1 MVFRCG
7 LIEPSKGDH
16 GQCHIGRL
24 AVADLPEWDWYDIS
38 AHLRLRAHHPRE
50 FLNTCIATQKNHL
63 LLKAGNPTEGQNMDE
78 RRQVPL
84 DILDSDFWKAFEKL
98 LGSYSLKLEH
108 FHQGAVEYRKTILDE
123 PTDWVELHITASPI
137 TAS

>member
-1 MVFRCG
+1 
-7 LIEPSKGDH
+7 
-16 GQCHIGRL
+16 
-24 AVADLPEWDWYDIS
+24 
-38 AHLRLRAHHPRE
+38 
-50 FLNTCIATQKNHL
+50 
-63 LLKAGNPTEGQNMDE
+63 MDE

-108 FHQGAVEYRKTILDE
+108 FHQGTIEYRKTILDE
-123 PTDWVELHITASPI
+123 PTDWVELHIAASPI

>member
-1 MVFRCG
+1 
-7 LIEPSKGDH
+7 
-16 GQCHIGRL
+16 
-24 AVADLPEWDWYDIS
+24 
-38 AHLRLRAHHPRE
+38 
-50 FLNTCIATQKNHL
+50 
-63 LLKAGNPTEGQNMDE
+63 MDE

-108 FHQGAVEYRKTILDE
+108 FHQGTIEYRKTILDE